1 MKKFTIILALALA
14 AVACAPQLNTTARLV
29 NTATHSRSQAVQP
42 ITAIYADLDVSSTKI
57 THFYIPS
64 KTVAIGG
71 YDNII
76 NTAVREALAANGSA
90 DVLVAMELQ
99 VKYDPSGSVESVA
112 VSGYPATYTNFRN
125 ASDEVL
131 SRLVQRPASEYSNNA
146 SNNASNKNPLGF
158 LKLGKK

>member
-1 MKKFTIILALALA
+1 MKKFTVILVLALA
-14 AVACAPQLNTTARLV
+14 AVACAPTSELMPVKSARLV

-42 ITAIYADLDVSSTKI
+42 VTALYADLDVSSTKI

-76 NTAVREALAANGSA
+76 NTAVREALVANGDA

-99 VKYDPSGSVESVA
+99 VKYDSNGSVESVV
-112 VSGYPATYTNFRN
+112 VSGYPATYTNFRS
-125 ASDEVL
+125 ASDGVL
-131 SRLVQRPASEYSNNA
+131 SGLLQTPVTESSNNT
-146 SNNASNKNPLGF
+146 STNSPFGVLKFGNK
-158 LKLGKK
+158 